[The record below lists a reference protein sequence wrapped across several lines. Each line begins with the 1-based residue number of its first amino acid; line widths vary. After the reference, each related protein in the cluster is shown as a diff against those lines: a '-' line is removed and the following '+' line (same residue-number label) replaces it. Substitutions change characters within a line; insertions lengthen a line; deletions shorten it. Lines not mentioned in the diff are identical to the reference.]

1 MKEGPSDWPYRGRL
15 QTAPSHPGLRAFEVS
30 VKERARR
37 NIGSVEDQGD
47 ERKTQPNGYKGN
59 DPGGSVKNIFALL
72 SGVILLLLIGCSGE
86 GPDRGTSLLPSHKT
100 SMPTI
105 LRIIIKWPGDDFA
118 SKQDLETRSKIE
130 NLIVE
135 RGVGR
140 ILGDRTGMGWMDI
153 VVEAE
158 DRESAK
164 KAINEIMGEAAPKA
178 KYFIE

>member
-1 MKEGPSDWPYRGRL
+1 M
-15 QTAPSHPGLRAFEVS
+15 
-30 VKERARR
+30 ARR
-37 NIGSVEDQGD
+37 NTGSVGVQGD

-59 DPGGSVKNIFALL
+59 DPGGSVINFLPLL
-72 SGVILLLLIGCSGE
+72 SGVVLLLFFACSGG
-86 GPDRGTSLLPSHKT
+86 GPDQGPSPLPSHKT
-100 SMPTI
+100 RVPII

-140 ILGDRTGMGWMDI
+140 ILRDGTGMGWMDLF
-153 VVEAE
+153 VEVE

-164 KAINEIMGEAAPKA
+164 KAIDKIMGETAPKA